1 MVESGAEV
9 EMPAG
14 SSSHAALTILSVLAL
29 LWSAYL
35 GSAFLAPL
43 TLALF
48 LVALVWPVQM
58 ALRAWM
64 PKAIAIIAAL
74 VMLIAVIVLLSS
86 AVLWAL
92 RSIWQT
98 IGADGQ
104 RYQSL
109 YMSFANWLEKNGI
122 AMAGL
127 WAETFNVNWALRFL
141 QQTLARTGQ
150 TMSFWAVTIAYVITA
165 LVEVERIDKSIAKFS
180 GPGASEIIR
189 AGTFDLVRKL
199 RVYMGVR
206 AVVSIFTGLAITLI
220 AFAVGLPLAVEWGVL
235 GFVLNFIP
243 VVGPLIA
250 TFIPA
255 AFALAHMGRP
265 ALALLLLGAL
275 TVLQFVG
282 GNYIEPK
289 ISGGALRLS
298 PFIILV
304 TIFLGTFIW
313 GIYGTFIAVPI
324 AIAIAAFA
332 NHIPSGKWLLGF
344 MGAEGA

>member
-1 MVESGAEV
+1 
-9 EMPAG
+9 MPAG
-14 SSSHAALTILSVLAL
+14 RSSHAALTILSVLAL
-29 LWSAYL
+29 LWTAYV

-48 LVALVWPVQM
+48 LVTLIWPIQM
-58 ALRAWM
+58 ALRGWM
-64 PKAIAIIAAL
+64 PKALAIIAAL

-86 AVLWAL
+86 ATLWAL

-98 IGADGQ
+98 IGANAQ

-109 YMSFANWLEKNGI
+109 YMSFVNWLEKNGI
-122 AMAGL
+122 AVAGL
-127 WAETFNVNWALRFL
+127 WAETFNVNWLLRFL
-141 QQTLARTGQ
+141 QQMLTRTGQ
-150 TMSFWAVTIAYVITA
+150 TMSFWAVTLAYVITA
-165 LVEVERIDKSIAKFS
+165 LVEVEHIDKSIAKYS
-180 GPGASEIIR
+180 GPHVSQIIR

-199 RVYMGVR
+199 RLYMGVR
-206 AVVSIFTGLAITLI
+206 AVVSIFTGLTITLI

-243 VVGPLIA
+243 VVGSLIA

-255 AFALAHMGRP
+255 AFALAHMGQP
-265 ALALLLLGAL
+265 VLALILLGTL

-282 GNYIEPK
+282 GNYIEPR
-289 ISGGALRLS
+289 ISGDALRLS

-304 TIFLGTFIW
+304 AIFLWTFIW
-313 GIYGTFIAVPI
+313 GIYGTFIGVPI
-324 AIAIAAFA
+324 AIAIAAFV
-332 NHIPSGKWLLGF
+332 NHIPSCKWLLGF